1 MNKNKNVKRVL
12 GWMGVF
18 AVLFVLL
25 LLTHIVIM
33 VKRMPILANPTLQ
46 LARVDFKEPLD
57 SLSIGQIRNKVVSQK
72 GVKSTYY
79 NQRDDILIYTFDNRL
94 NNARTIYDNAIVPS
108 GYASVR
114 YVVTAKD
121 LQQGCPVMSNDS
133 FYGKLTALV
142 AKIVK

>member
-1 MNKNKNVKRVL
+1 MKNIKKVL

-33 VKRMPILANPTLQ
+33 VKSMPILVYPTLQ

-57 SLSIGQIRNKVVSQK
+57 SLSIRRIRNQVASQK
-72 GVKSTYY
+72 GVESTYY
-79 NQRDDILIYTFDNRL
+79 NPKDDILIYTFDNRL
-94 NNARTIYDNAIVPS
+94 NNAHSIYDKAIIPS
-108 GYASVR
+108 GYASER

-121 LQQGCPVMSNDS
+121 LQQGCPVLNNNS

-142 AKIVK
+142 AKIVN